1 MALGMRVLLT
11 IILTL
16 SLFLLV
22 TCEDNPEC
30 ASCGGNL
37 LDGFLFKEVTQ
48 DDLAKVGNIEGMNIG
63 ICIRYQLMST
73 GLTEE
78 EFNLETI
85 AIVDDCCCD

>member
-1 MALGMRVLLT
+1 MMRIILT

-16 SLFLLV
+16 SFFMMV

-30 ASCGGNL
+30 ASCGGGL

-48 DDLAKVGNIEGMNIG
+48 GDLAEIGNIEGINNG
-63 ICIRYQLMST
+63 ICIRYQLL

-78 EFNLETI
+78 EFDLETI
-85 AIVDDCCCD
+85 AIVNDFCCEK

>member
-1 MALGMRVLLT
+1 MALGMRIFLT

-30 ASCGGNL
+30 ASCGGGL
-37 LDGFLFKEVTQ
+37 LEGFLFKKVTQ
-48 DDLAKVGNIEGMNIG
+48 DDLAKIGNIEGMNIG
-63 ICIRYQLMST
+63 ICIRYQLL
-73 GLTEE
+73 GLTDE
-78 EFNLETI
+78 EFDLETI

>member
-1 MALGMRVLLT
+1 MALGMRIFLT

-30 ASCGGNL
+30 ASCGGGL
-37 LDGFLFKEVTQ
+37 LEGFLFKKVTQ
-48 DDLAKVGNIEGMNIG
+48 DDLAEIGNIEGMNIG
-63 ICIRYQLMST
+63 ICIRYQLT

-78 EFNLETI
+78 EFDLETI
-85 AIVDDCCCD
+85 AIVDNCCCE

>member
-1 MALGMRVLLT
+1 MRIFLT

-30 ASCGGNL
+30 ASCGGGL
-37 LDGFLFKEVTQ
+37 LEGFLFKKVTQ
-48 DDLAKVGNIEGMNIG
+48 DDLSEIGNIEGMNIG
-63 ICIRYQLMST
+63 ICIRYQLL
-73 GLTEE
+73 GLTDE
-78 EFNLETI
+78 EFDLETI

>member
-1 MALGMRVLLT
+1 MALRMRIFLT

-30 ASCGGNL
+30 ANCGGGL
-37 LDGFLFKEVTQ
+37 LEGFLFKKVTQ
-48 DDLAKVGNIEGMNIG
+48 DDLAEIGNIEGMNIG
-63 ICIRYQLMST
+63 ICIRYQLL
-73 GLTEE
+73 GLTDE
-78 EFNLETI
+78 EFDLETI

>member
-1 MALGMRVLLT
+1 MALGMRIFLT

-30 ASCGGNL
+30 ASCGGGL
-37 LDGFLFKEVTQ
+37 LEGYLFKKVTQ
-48 DDLAKVGNIEGMNIG
+48 DDLAEIGNIEGMNIG
-63 ICIRYQLMST
+63 ICIRYQLL
-73 GLTEE
+73 GLTDE
-78 EFNLETI
+78 EFDLETI

>member
-1 MALGMRVLLT
+1 MKVFLT
-11 IILTL
+11 TILIL

-30 ASCGGNL
+30 ANCGGNL
-37 LDGFLFKEVTQ
+37 LDGFLFKEVNQ
-48 DDLAKVGNIEGMNIG
+48 DDLAKIGNIEGMNIG
-63 ICIRYQLMST
+63 ICIGYQLT

-78 EFNLETI
+78 EFDLETI

>member
-1 MALGMRVLLT
+1 MRIFLT

-30 ASCGGNL
+30 ASCGGGL
-37 LDGFLFKEVTQ
+37 LEGYLFKKVTQ
-48 DDLAKVGNIEGMNIG
+48 DDLAEIGNIEGMNIG
-63 ICIRYQLMST
+63 ICIRYQLL
-73 GLTEE
+73 GLTDE
-78 EFNLETI
+78 EFDLETI

>member
-1 MALGMRVLLT
+1 MRIFLT

-22 TCEDNPEC
+22 NCEDNPEC
-30 ASCGGNL
+30 VSCGGGL
-37 LDGFLFKEVTQ
+37 LEGFLFKNVTQ
-48 DDLAKVGNIEGMNIG
+48 DDLVEIGNIEGINIG
-63 ICIRYQLMST
+63 ICIRYQLL

-78 EFNLETI
+78 EFDLETI

>member
-1 MALGMRVLLT
+1 MALRMRIFLT

-30 ASCGGNL
+30 ASCGGGL
-37 LDGFLFKEVTQ
+37 LEGFLFKKVTQ
-48 DDLAKVGNIEGMNIG
+48 DDLAEIGNIEGINIG
-63 ICIRYQLMST
+63 ICIRYQLL
-73 GLTEE
+73 GLTDE
-78 EFNLETI
+78 EFDLETI

>member
-1 MALGMRVLLT
+1 MALGMRVILT

-30 ASCGGNL
+30 ASCGGGL
-37 LDGFLFKEVTQ
+37 LEGFLFKKVTQ
-48 DDLAKVGNIEGMNIG
+48 DDLSEIGNIEGMNIG
-63 ICIRYQLMST
+63 ICIRYQLL
-73 GLTEE
+73 GLTDE
-78 EFNLETI
+78 EFDLETI